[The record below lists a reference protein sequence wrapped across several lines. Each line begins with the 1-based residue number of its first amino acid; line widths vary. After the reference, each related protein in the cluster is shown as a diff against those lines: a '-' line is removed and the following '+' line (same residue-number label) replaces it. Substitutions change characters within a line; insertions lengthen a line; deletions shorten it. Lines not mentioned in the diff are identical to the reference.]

1 MVSPYSMI
9 FSMLLLVTTSSPM
22 ASPKTTI
29 PTKLASGWALEDK
42 QICNLPKQLISFMR
56 AIEKFGWEEIKSPE
70 TAEDC
75 KDLKEA
81 KKFSKCEWAR
91 DKQIASSFLLESI
104 SKLPKDNEV
113 KIECCSLFK
122 NDIVRD
128 FFTESQQFILG
139 LSCGDV
145 SFISDS

>member
-1 MVSPYSMI
+1 
-9 FSMLLLVTTSSPM
+9 M
-22 ASPKTTI
+22 ASPKTTL
-29 PTKLASGWALEDK
+29 PEKLASGWALEDK
-42 QICNLPKQLISFMR
+42 QTCNLPKQLISFMR

-70 TAEDC
+70 AEEDS

-81 KKFSKCEWAR
+81 KKFSKCEWAK

-113 KIECCSLFK
+113 KIQCCSLFK

-128 FFTESQQFILG
+128 FFTENQQFILG
-139 LSCGDV
+139 LACGDV